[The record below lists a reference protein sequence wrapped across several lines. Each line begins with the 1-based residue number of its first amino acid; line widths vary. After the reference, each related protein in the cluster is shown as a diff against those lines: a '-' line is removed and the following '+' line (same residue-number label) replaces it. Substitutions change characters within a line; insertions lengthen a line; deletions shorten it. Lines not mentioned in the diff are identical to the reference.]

1 MYKFGKSSEDR
12 LLSVHPDLVA
22 VCRKMLS
29 YSILDATVVQGR
41 RSKED
46 QDRAFKEGKSKLK
59 YPQSRHNSDPS
70 EAVDI
75 APFVNGKVSWNTQHC
90 LVLAGLMLAAAS
102 ELGIKV
108 RWGGNWDRDGEPVT
122 DQTFNDLVHFE
133 LDK

>member
-1 MYKFGKSSEDR
+1 MYKFGKVSEDR
-12 LLSVHPDLVA
+12 LASVHTDLVR
-22 VCRKMLS
+22 VVRKALA
-29 YSILDATVVQGR
+29 YGLLDISVVQGR

-59 YPQSRHNSDPS
+59 YPQSKHNSDPS
-70 EAVDI
+70 DAVDI
-75 APFVNGKVSWNTQHC
+75 APFINGKISWNTQHC
-90 LVLAGLMLAAAS
+90 LVLAGIVLAAAS

>member
-12 LLSVHPDLVA
+12 LSSVHHDLVR
-22 VCRKMLS
+22 VCRRMLG
-29 YSILDATVVQGR
+29 YGILDATVVQGR
-41 RSKED
+41 RSQED

-102 ELGIKV
+102 ELGVKV

>member
-12 LLSVHPDLVA
+12 LESVHPDLVK
-22 VCRKMLS
+22 VCRRMLG
-29 YSILDATVVQGR
+29 YGILDATVVQGR
-41 RSKED
+41 RSQED
-46 QDRAFKEGKSKLK
+46 QDRAFREGKSKLK
-59 YPQSRHNSDPS
+59 YPQSRHNSNPS

-75 APFVNGKVSWNTQHC
+75 APFINGKVSWNSQHC

-108 RWGGNWDRDGEPVT
+108 RWGGNWDCDGEPVT

-133 LDK
+133 LDL

>member
-12 LLSVHPDLVA
+12 LSSVHPDLVR
-22 VCRKMLS
+22 VCRRMLG
-29 YSILDATVVQGR
+29 YGILDATVVQGR
-41 RSKED
+41 RGKED

-102 ELGIKV
+102 ELGVKV

>member
-12 LLSVHPDLVA
+12 LESVNPDLVK
-22 VCRKMLS
+22 VCRRVLG
-29 YSILDATVVQGR
+29 YGILDATVVQGR

-75 APFVNGKVSWNTQHC
+75 APFINGKISWNTHHC
-90 LVLAGLMLAAAS
+90 LVLAGLMIAAAS
-102 ELGIKV
+102 ELGVKV

-133 LDK
+133 LDY